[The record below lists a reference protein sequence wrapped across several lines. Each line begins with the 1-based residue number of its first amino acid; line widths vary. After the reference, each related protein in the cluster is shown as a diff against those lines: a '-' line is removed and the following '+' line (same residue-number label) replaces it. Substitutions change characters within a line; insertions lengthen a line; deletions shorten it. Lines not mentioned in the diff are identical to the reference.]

1 MLTRKDFLMNTL
13 RFTAAGTLLQ
23 FPFRSIA
30 TPLRSWTVQQVIDLV
45 LKDVPGAP
53 FKETVDVLKTGKPD
67 SVVTGIVT
75 TMFPTMA
82 VIRKT
87 IALNANFIIAH
98 EPTFYNHADAHDWVP
113 SNAVMQEKEALLN
126 KHGIT
131 VWRFHDYAHSLQP
144 DIVGYGVLKK
154 AGWERYNPKGE
165 LYFKIPTSTLKA
177 TCAHLKKTLGIHKLK
192 VIGDP
197 AEVCSSVVLIPGAAG
212 GQMHVTNVEQY
223 NPDLL
228 IVGEIQEWETGEYI
242 RDRQAQGKKTALIV
256 LGHSVSE
263 EPGMELLA
271 ERLKKQLTPLPV
283 THVASGDPF
292 VWEM

>member
-1 MLTRKDFLMNTL
+1 MLTRKDFLRNTL
-13 RFTAAGTLLQ
+13 RFAAAGALLQ
-23 FPFRSIA
+23 FPFNSVAAPR
-30 TPLRSWTVQQVIDLV
+30 RSWTVQQVIDLI
-45 LKDVPGAP
+45 LKNVPGAP
-53 FKETVDVLKTGKPD
+53 FAETVDVLKTGKPD
-67 SVVTGIVT
+67 TVVTGIVT
-75 TMFPTMA
+75 TMFPTME

-87 IALNANFIIAH
+87 IALKANFIIAH

-113 SNAVMQEKEALLN
+113 SNEVMQEKEALLN

-154 AGWERYNPKGE
+154 AGWDSYYQKGE
-165 LYFKIPTSTLKA
+165 LMFFIPKSSLA
-177 TCAHLKKTLGIHKLK
+177 NICSHLKKTLGIHKLK

-197 AEVCSSVVLIPGAAG
+197 AQVCSSVVLIPGAAG
-212 GQMHVTNVEQY
+212 GQMHVTNVEKY

-242 RDRQAQGKKTALIV
+242 RDRRAQGKKTALIV

-263 EPGMELLA
+263 EPGMEILA
-271 ERLKKQLTPLPV
+271 ERLKQQLQPLQV
-283 THVASGDPF
+283 THIASGDPF